1 MDKFETIQ
9 RIVMLLLL
17 FLVVP
22 GDGTDLA
29 RLINFVISVIILLII
44 ILLSMVHIDGI
55 NIIIPEA
62 LLEKVTWIVV
72 FISAIGILIIKLLNT
87 V

>member
-1 MDKFETIQ
+1 
-9 RIVMLLLL
+9 
-17 FLVVP
+17 
-22 GDGTDLA
+22 
-29 RLINFVISVIILLII
+29 
-44 ILLSMVHIDGI
+44 MVHIDGI